1 MCAIELRSTDEREE
15 HAAPAATGTGLD
27 RSPFDAATDLSRSF
41 FDGREPFRSAGTR
54 LDLTLLDFWR
64 WTESD
69 LTNSSTR
76 ARLAE
81 FLVATLLGAHVA
93 GPRRDRPV
101 DLLTSDGI
109 TVRVKSA
116 SCPSGA
122 GPRGLAKI
130 HFNPLPWRV
139 SRRDPEGAS
148 RLPHLR
154 AHVFALLGHDQAAA
168 LDALDLDHWRFFVPP
183 TARLEARM
191 ETQRALSLLA
201 LERLCGGAVRP
212 AALRESVLRA
222 AHAP

>member
-1 MCAIELRSTDEREE
+1 VCAIEVRSTDEREE
-15 HAAPAATGTGLD
+15 HAAPAATGTGLV
-27 RSPFDAATDLSRSF
+27 RPPFDPATNLSHSF
-41 FDGREPFRSAGTR
+41 LDGREPFRSAGTR

-64 WTESD
+64 WSDSD
-69 LTNSSTR
+69 LTNPSTR
-76 ARLAE
+76 GRLAE

-116 SCPSGA
+116 SFASGA
-122 GPRGLAKI
+122 GPRDLAKI
-130 HFNPLPWRV
+130 HFNPLPWRA
-139 SRRDPEGAS
+139 SRRDPEGAA
-148 RLPHLR
+148 RLPRLK
-154 AHVFALLGHDQAAA
+154 AHVFALLGHEQEAAV
-168 LDALDLDHWRFFVPP
+168 DALDLDHWRFFVPP

-191 ETQRALSLLA
+191 ETQRALSLQA
-201 LERLCGGAVRP
+201 LERLCGQGVRH